1 MTAANV
7 YKLLKE
13 NCNSSTNTDARTFPG
28 KHSNICQMLS
38 RNWPRHI
45 YYLHE
50 TNQKLEELQ
59 FLLLLLLPME
69 NWFSFS
75 SSAVSRWLNI
85 PGTGNERQVFWKAD
99 KFQSIL
105 RLAESRKGLVSHV
118 SVQLDIFMPMIF
130 VTPVIYVFFS
140 GSIIC
145 LLDSNSEPHTM
156 RIY

>member
-1 MTAANV
+1 MFINFWKKTV
-7 YKLLKE
+7 IHLQTQMQGH
-13 NCNSSTNTDARTFPG
+13 SQVSTVIYAKCCQGIGLG
-28 KHSNICQMLS
+28 KFIIYMKQI
-38 RNWPRHI
+38 RNWGNPVSLALAATI
-45 YYLHE
+45 S
-50 TNQKLEELQ
+50 
-59 FLLLLLLPME
+59 ME

-75 SSAVSRWLNI
+75 SSAVTRWLNI

-105 RLAESRKGLVSHV
+105 RLTESRKGLVSHV
-118 SVQLDIFMPMIF
+118 SMQLDIFMPMIF

-145 LLDSNSEPHTM
+145 LLGSNSEPHTM